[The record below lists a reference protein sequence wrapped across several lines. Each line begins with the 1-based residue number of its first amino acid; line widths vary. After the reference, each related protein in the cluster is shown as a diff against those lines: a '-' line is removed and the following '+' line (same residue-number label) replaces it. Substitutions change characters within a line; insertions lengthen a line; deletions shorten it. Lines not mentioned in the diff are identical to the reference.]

1 MVARCERVRA
11 VVGCAT
17 TWCAVWNALRLVT
30 NPLEPHPTMTSTV
43 TTSMRDG
50 GTLVHAA
57 LLYRRSDQLRVALD
71 EFLRDAAAA
80 GEPCLVALPPDHLEQ
95 FGDLLLQAGAT
106 VRLENMADLGRNP
119 ARLIPSMVDWLDE
132 QLGPARVVSEAL
144 WPERSYAEVAECMRH
159 EALVNLALA
168 DRDVSVLCPYDAEH
182 LDGEILAGAE
192 LTHPR
197 LIDDVGLRP
206 SMSYGD
212 PVQVAAGSGWP
223 QAAPAP
229 PVTDLAFDGDLGQ
242 LRHALTADPLLAEL
256 APARREDLVFAVN
269 EAASNA
275 LRHGDGLP
283 RARLWRDSGDVVGE
297 ISSTSTIDDPLAGRR
312 TPDPAAGGGRGLW
325 LINQVCDL
333 VEVRSDGEGAS
344 VRMHVALT
352 G

>member
-1 MVARCERVRA
+1 
-11 VVGCAT
+11 
-17 TWCAVWNALRLVT
+17 
-30 NPLEPHPTMTSTV
+30 MTSTV

-57 LLYRRSDQLRVALD
+57 LLYRRPERLRIALE

-80 GEPCLVALPPDHLEQ
+80 GEPCLVALPAGHLEQ
-95 FGDLLLQAGAT
+95 FGETLQATGAT
-106 VRLENMADLGRNP
+106 VRLENMAELGRNP
-119 ARLIPSMVDWLDE
+119 ARLIPSLVDWLDE
-132 QLGPARVVSEAL
+132 QTGPARVVSEAL

-159 EALVNLALA
+159 EALLNLALA

-197 LIDDVGLRP
+197 LIDDVGPRP

-212 PVQVAAGSGWP
+212 PVQVAAGTGWP
-223 QAAPAP
+223 QAEPTP
-229 PVTDLAFDGDLGQ
+229 PVTELEFDGDLGQ
-242 LRHALTADPLLAEL
+242 LRHALAADPLLAAL
-256 APARREDLVFAVN
+256 GPARRADLVFAVN

-275 LRHGDGLP
+275 LRHGDGLA
-283 RARLWRDSGDVVGE
+283 RARLWREANDVVGE
-297 ISSTSTIDDPLAGRR
+297 ISTSTTIDDPLAGRR
-312 TPDPAAGGGRGLW
+312 TPDPADSGGRGLW

-333 VEVRSDGEGAS
+333 VELRSDRGRAS